1 MKSDVISEE
10 TFDTKLITTTQVSQV
25 LPHTPWNFW
34 AFTPYLNHLRNLKSL
49 YFSPYSC
56 FVLKN
61 NMYLCRSTENI
72 KY

>member
-34 AFTPYLNHLRNLKSL
+34 AFSPYLNHLRK
-49 YFSPYSC
+49 FS
-56 FVLKN
+56 FE
-61 NMYLCRSTENI
+61 ST
-72 KY
+72 